1 MASGLFLLLDDI
13 ASILNDVAVYT
24 KVSATKTSAVLGDD
38 LALNA
43 QQVSGVSPIRE
54 LPIVWAVAKG
64 SVVNKAILIPSALL
78 LSSVAPWAITPLM
91 IVGGSFLCFE
101 GCEKLAHK
109 FLHSRVEDET
119 HHIQHVEILA
129 TTEIDVVAAEKGKIR
144 GAVRT
149 DFILSA
155 EIIVIT
161 LDIVESAPFITRLM
175 VLVGVGVL
183 MISVHIWLRK
193 REPVR
198 KEVDFYWHQL
208 RT

>member
-101 GCEKLAHK
+101 GNHFMACDRA
-109 FLHSRVEDET
+109 
-119 HHIQHVEILA
+119 
-129 TTEIDVVAAEKGKIR
+129 
-144 GAVRT
+144 
-149 DFILSA
+149 
-155 EIIVIT
+155 
-161 LDIVESAPFITRLM
+161 
-175 VLVGVGVL
+175 
-183 MISVHIWLRK
+183 
-193 REPVR
+193 
-198 KEVDFYWHQL
+198 QL
-208 RT
+208 TSGGGQFGSCTVMHFAGCSDCIAC